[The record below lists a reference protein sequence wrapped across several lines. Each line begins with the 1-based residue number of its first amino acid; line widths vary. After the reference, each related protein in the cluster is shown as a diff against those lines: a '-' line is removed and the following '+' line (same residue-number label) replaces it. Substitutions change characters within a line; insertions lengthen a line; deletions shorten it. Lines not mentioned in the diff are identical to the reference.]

1 MPACLRHAV
10 NVAPPARSFVD
21 YRARAA
27 TLESQHEKPY
37 EKDAVIHAPAGFG
50 VALLLLVGAILAGGF
65 YLIAVRGD
73 ALFLDLA
80 ALSGL
85 LFCF

>member
-1 MPACLRHAV
+1 M
-10 NVAPPARSFVD
+10 
-21 YRARAA
+21 
-27 TLESQHEKPY
+27 
-37 EKDAVIHAPAGFG
+37 HAPAGFG
-50 VALLLLVGAILAGGF
+50 TALLLLVALILGGGL
-65 YLIAVRGD
+65 YLVAVRGD

>member
-1 MPACLRHAV
+1 MADEH
-10 NVAPPARSFVD
+10 NEPAR
-21 YRARAA
+21 
-27 TLESQHEKPY
+27 
-37 EKDAVIHAPAGFG
+37 DAGGDVIHAPAGLG
-50 VALLLLVGAILAGGF
+50 TALVLVVGLIVGGGLYLA
-65 YLIAVRGD
+65 AVRGD

>member
-1 MPACLRHAV
+1 MSDTGEQGHQTSSA
-10 NVAPPARSFVD
+10 D
-21 YRARAA
+21 
-27 TLESQHEKPY
+27 
-37 EKDAVIHAPAGFG
+37 VIRAPAGFG
-50 VALLLLVGAILAGGF
+50 TALVVLVGLIVGGGIYLAV
-65 YLIAVRGD
+65 VRGD

>member
-1 MPACLRHAV
+1 MTGLGEQSDKRPDVVR
-10 NVAPPARSFVD
+10 
-21 YRARAA
+21 
-27 TLESQHEKPY
+27 
-37 EKDAVIHAPAGFG
+37 APAGVG
-50 VALLLLVGAILAGGF
+50 TALAVVVGLILAGGL

-73 ALFLDLA
+73 ALFVDLA

>member
-1 MPACLRHAV
+1 MSDRTGRITTTRHG
-10 NVAPPARSFVD
+10 
-21 YRARAA
+21 
-27 TLESQHEKPY
+27 EK
-37 EKDAVIHAPAGFG
+37 IMHAPAGFG
-50 VALLLLVGAILAGGF
+50 TALLLLVALILGGGL

>member
-1 MPACLRHAV
+1 MSCL
-10 NVAPPARSFVD
+10 PSLD
-21 YRARAA
+21 ARAA
-27 TLESQHEKPY
+27 TLRSGIKEPNA
-37 EKDAVIHAPAGFG
+37 KDAVIHAPAGFG
-50 VALLLLVGAILAGGF
+50 AAILVLTGAIIGASL
-65 YLIAVRGD
+65 YLTAVRGD

>member
-1 MPACLRHAV
+1 MKNEIEEL
-10 NVAPPARSFVD
+10 
-21 YRARAA
+21 AA
-27 TLESQHEKPY
+27 
-37 EKDAVIHAPAGFG
+37 KDAVIHAPAGFG
-50 VALLLLVGAILAGGF
+50 TALLLLIGMIVGGGL

-80 ALSGL
+80 SLSGL

>member
-1 MPACLRHAV
+1 MKNEIEEL
-10 NVAPPARSFVD
+10 
-21 YRARAA
+21 AA
-27 TLESQHEKPY
+27 E
-37 EKDAVIHAPAGFG
+37 DAVIHAPAGFG
-50 VALLLLVGAILAGGF
+50 TALLLFIGMIVGGGL

-80 ALSGL
+80 SLSGL

>member
-1 MPACLRHAV
+1 MRDKLDERYG
-10 NVAPPARSFVD
+10 ND
-21 YRARAA
+21 
-27 TLESQHEKPY
+27 TL
-37 EKDAVIHAPAGFG
+37 IRAPAGFG
-50 VALLLLVGAILAGGF
+50 TALVLFVGLIVGGGL

-80 ALSGL
+80 ALSGM

>member
-1 MPACLRHAV
+1 MSGGTGRIKTTRHG
-10 NVAPPARSFVD
+10 SE
-21 YRARAA
+21 
-27 TLESQHEKPY
+27 TIQ
-37 EKDAVIHAPAGFG
+37 APAGFG
-50 VALLLLVGAILAGGF
+50 TALLLMVALIIGGGL

>member
-1 MPACLRHAV
+1 MV
-10 NVAPPARSFVD
+10 TF
-21 YRARAA
+21 
-27 TLESQHEKPY
+27 
-37 EKDAVIHAPAGFG
+37 I
-50 VALLLLVGAILAGGF
+50 VGGGL

-73 ALFLDLA
+73 ALFADLA